1 MSSDMVGQPCFNPAL
16 LAYLFNMALQV
27 PLPGTGKILG
37 YVWQRGL
44 KMYLALL
51 LTLNKRS
58 LPYQP

>member
-1 MSSDMVGQPCFNPAL
+1 MPTDMVGQPF
-16 LAYLFNMALQV
+16 FNMALQV